1 MTSRRNVLFL
11 IGGGTVVAAS
21 AVGGFIAMNGP
32 STVAREPWR
41 RAGQYDEFR
50 RRALSYALLAP
61 NPHNR
66 QPWKVRLEGDD
77 ALTLYCDLARR
88 LPVTDPYDR
97 QIVIGCGAFLELLSI
112 AAAEDGY
119 RAEIVPFPEGEAPA
133 SLDSRPV
140 ARVRFIPDEAR
151 PDPLFAHILA
161 RRSNKETYEPRD
173 VPEPEMESLL
183 GAGRVFGLAAGG
195 AVSGPLVEQL
205 RDLTWKAQYLEMTTP
220 KPMQESVDLMRI
232 GGSEVAANPDGIELE
247 GPLFAFGKLAGVINR
262 RTLADPASEA
272 FRQGVAMYEG
282 LARSARAFGWLTNAN
297 AGRSDQIDAGRAYVR
312 LNLKAT
318 ELGLAVH
325 PWSQSLQEYP
335 EMADLY
341 REVHG
346 LVGGGQRVQMLFRVG
361 YSRPVAPTP
370 RWGLESHLV

>member
-1 MTSRRNVLFL
+1 MSTRRNVLVL
-11 IGGGTVVAAS
+11 IGGGVVVAAAS
-21 AVGGFIAMNGP
+21 GVGFVALNGP
-32 STVAREPWR
+32 STEAREPWR

-66 QPWKVRLEGDD
+66 QPWKVRLEGED
-77 ALTLYCDLARR
+77 ALTLFCDLERR

-97 QIVIGCGAFLELLSI
+97 QITIGCGAFLELLSI
-112 AAAEDGY
+112 AAAQEGY
-119 RAEIVPFPEGEAPA
+119 RAEITPFPEGETPA
-133 SLDSRPV
+133 SLDARPV
-140 ARVRFIPDEAR
+140 AHVRFISGEAR
-151 PDPLFAHILA
+151 PDPLFVQIPA
-161 RRSNKETYEPRD
+161 RRSNKETYEARD
-173 VPEPEMESLL
+173 VPAPEMDSLL
-183 GAGRVFGLAAGG
+183 SAGRVFGLAAGG
-195 AVSGPLVEQL
+195 AVSGPMVERL
-205 RDLTWKAQYLEMTTP
+205 RDLTGKAQYLEMITP

-232 GGSEVAANPDGIELE
+232 GAREVAANPDGIELE

-297 AGRSDQIDAGRAYVR
+297 ALRSDQIDAGRAYVR

-318 ELGLAVH
+318 EIGLAVH

-361 YSRPVAPTP
+361 YARPVPPTP

>member
-1 MTSRRNVLFL
+1 
-11 IGGGTVVAAS
+11 
-21 AVGGFIAMNGP
+21 
-32 STVAREPWR
+32 
-41 RAGQYDEFR
+41 
-50 RRALSYALLAP
+50 
-61 NPHNR
+61 
-66 QPWKVRLEGDD
+66 
-77 ALTLYCDLARR
+77 
-88 LPVTDPYDR
+88 
-97 QIVIGCGAFLELLSI
+97 
-112 AAAEDGY
+112 
-119 RAEIVPFPEGEAPA
+119 
-133 SLDSRPV
+133 
-140 ARVRFIPDEAR
+140 
-151 PDPLFAHILA
+151 
-161 RRSNKETYEPRD
+161 
-173 VPEPEMESLL
+173 
-183 GAGRVFGLAAGG
+183 
-195 AVSGPLVEQL
+195 
-205 RDLTWKAQYLEMTTP
+205 MTTP

-232 GGSEVAANPDGIELE
+232 GASEVAANPDGIELE

-272 FRQGVAMYEG
+272 FRQGVAMYEE

-297 AGRSDQIDAGRAYVR
+297 AGRSDQIDAGRSYVR

-361 YSRPVAPTP
+361 YARPVAPTP